1 MSTAEPT
8 LLKLLVEATRAY
20 ESALNRDLRAA
31 LDPDL
36 RPAHY
41 AVFRHLSPEGSRVT
55 ALADAAGM
63 TQQAMGELITH
74 LERRG
79 YVERRVDPSDKRA
92 RLVMTT
98 ESGRAAVA
106 FAADRLAELDGKLSA
121 ALGVDAVAGLRAALG
136 RVPDVIGD

>member
-8 LLKLLVEATRAY
+8 LLKLLVEATRTY
-20 ESALNRDLRAA
+20 EAALNRDLRAA